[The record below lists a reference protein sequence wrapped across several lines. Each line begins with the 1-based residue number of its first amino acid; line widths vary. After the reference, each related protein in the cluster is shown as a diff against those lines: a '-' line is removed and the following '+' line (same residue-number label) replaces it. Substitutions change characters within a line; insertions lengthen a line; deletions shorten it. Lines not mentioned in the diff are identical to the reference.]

1 MRTVPTVR
9 RLPPA
14 WHAEALCAQSDPDA
28 WYPDREPAAA
38 VLRVCAACP
47 VRPDCLGQALADAE
61 MHGVWGGTTPA
72 QRRQMLTAESAA

>member
-1 MRTVPTVR
+1 VRTVPTAR
-9 RLPPA
+9 CLPPA

-28 WYPDREPAAA
+28 WFPDYHPAAA

-47 VRPDCLGQALADAE
+47 VRPECLGQALADRE

-72 QRRQMLTAESAA
+72 QRRQLLTTERAA